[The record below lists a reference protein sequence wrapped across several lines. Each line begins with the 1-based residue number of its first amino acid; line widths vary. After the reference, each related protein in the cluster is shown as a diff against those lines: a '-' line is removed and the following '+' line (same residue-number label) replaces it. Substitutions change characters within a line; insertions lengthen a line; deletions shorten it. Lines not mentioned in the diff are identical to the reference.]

1 MFWFFLIAVA
11 VAIGLIQLGALSVWV
26 GVLSLTLKVVLIAA
40 IAAALFIGVAF
51 AWRHYKGDRSAR

>member
-26 GVLSLTLKVVLIAA
+26 IVLKAMLAA
-40 IAAALFIGVAF
+40 ILAAALFVGLLFV
-51 AWRHYKGDRSAR
+51 WRRYKGDR